1 MDIHAAVSCLIFPSA
16 PRSFVPGFQRLPSYT
31 GTYQRPAVPLFY
43 YQRRGLQSPD
53 GPRQTLHWEEI
64 TAFVFVPLITL
75 SLVHVREWWFQ
86 NMRKLGESSWLIRFT
101 NHSFISLQ
109 VGVSMFLRTKRLYFF
124 FLNQLNYSKAEWY
137 HNKGVV
143 FTTLRAVNKSHG
155 SSSQGV
161 LSELE
166 DVLCSGCRHR
176 FVTAEEKM
184 WCCHTDCPDSGSKAQ
199 DGFLRLFC
207 DLIE

>member
-1 MDIHAAVSCLIFPSA
+1 MLFFSFEHVTPVYIYSILYVVSLFCCHACIMQCGLCGGYSCRCVLSYLPLGPSLLCPGIPASSQLHGHLPA
-16 PRSFVPGFQRLPSYT
+16 PGSPP
-31 GTYQRPAVPLFY
+31 FY

-124 FLNQLNYSKAEWY
+124 ESFFFFFFLNQLNYSKAEWY
-137 HNKGVV
+137 HN
-143 FTTLRAVNKSHG
+143 
-155 SSSQGV
+155 
-161 LSELE
+161 
-166 DVLCSGCRHR
+166 
-176 FVTAEEKM
+176 
-184 WCCHTDCPDSGSKAQ
+184 
-199 DGFLRLFC
+199 
-207 DLIE
+207 